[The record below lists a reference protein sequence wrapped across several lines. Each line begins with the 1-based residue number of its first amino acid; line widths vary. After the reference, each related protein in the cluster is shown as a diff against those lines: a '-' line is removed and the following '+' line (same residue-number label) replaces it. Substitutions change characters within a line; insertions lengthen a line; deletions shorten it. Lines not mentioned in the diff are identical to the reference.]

1 MNVVISPHAQELL
14 DEQLGI
20 IANARCPEDAAK
32 WLSGLLDRLDL
43 LETFPESCP
52 LSRFPDLANV
62 GIRTLVYGKFI
73 AYYVIVGEDCI
84 VISIRRAA
92 MDIQSPKE
100 L

>member
-14 DEQLGI
+14 EEQLGI
-20 IANARCPEDAAK
+20 IAHARCPEDAAK
-32 WLSGLLDRLDL
+32 WLSRLWERLDL

-73 AYYVIVGEDCI
+73 AYYAIVGKDCVVGCI
-84 VISIRRAA
+84 
-92 MDIQSPKE
+92 KWF
-100 L
+100 

>member
-20 IANARCPEDAAK
+20 IALARCPEDAAK
-32 WLSGLLDRLDL
+32 WLSGLWDRLDL

-73 AYYVIVGEDCI
+73 AYYVIIGADCI
-84 VISIRRAA
+84 VVSVRRAA
-92 MDIQSPKE
+92 MDIQAPKD

>member
-20 IANARCPEDAAK
+20 IALARCPEDAAK
-32 WLSGLLDRLDL
+32 WLSGLWDRLDL

-84 VISIRRAA
+84 VVSVRRAA
-92 MDIQSPKE
+92 MDIRSPKD

>member
-20 IANARCPEDAAK
+20 IALARCPEDAAK
-32 WLSGLLDRLDL
+32 WLSGLWNRLDL
-43 LETFPESCP
+43 LEKFPESCP

-62 GIRTLVYGKFI
+62 GMRTLVYGKFI
-73 AYYVIVGEDCI
+73 AYYVIIGEDCI
-84 VISIRRAA
+84 VASVRRAA
-92 MDIQSPKE
+92 MDIQSPKD

>member
-20 IANARCPEDAAK
+20 IALARCPEDAAK
-32 WLSGLLDRLDL
+32 WLSGLWDRLDL

-73 AYYVIVGEDCI
+73 AYYVIIGEDCI
-84 VISIRRAA
+84 VVSARRAA
-92 MDIQSPKE
+92 MDIQSPKD